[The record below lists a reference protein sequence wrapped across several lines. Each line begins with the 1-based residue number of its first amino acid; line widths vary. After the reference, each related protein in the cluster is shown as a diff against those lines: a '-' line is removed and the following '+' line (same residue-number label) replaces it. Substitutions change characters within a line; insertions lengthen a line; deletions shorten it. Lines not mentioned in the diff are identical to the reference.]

1 MWFDLV
7 VPVDVFVYRFE
18 LVLFLFVDAVEA
30 FQLPVCLGVV
40 DAA

>member
-7 VPVDVFVYRFE
+7 VPVHVLVHGFE

-30 FQLPVCLGVV
+30 FQFAVGLGVV